1 MTAPAIPGGFLLPV
15 RSLRRRF
22 RECQPEEHNV
32 SVAAPVAPENR
43 DSASSDQEFE
53 PRAPVRCTNL
63 CAAAPGASLG
73 GRGRALGDFRDP
85 SMGRAPR
92 LRARL
97 GCGLPRQQVQQAQ
110 FRDYHLDAGRLL
122 PWCGQA
128 LRGESRGGRV
138 KAGGTSVWRTLP
150 RGRRPAAL
158 RRFVARQHLVQD
170 GAEGGHIGAR
180 ISVAHEAVRRKQRR
194 SSRAQHHGSRRY
206 VAVRPAGPGQ
216 FAETSRHLRSATQ
229 G

>member
-1 MTAPAIPGGFLLPV
+1 MTTPAIPGGFLLPV

-32 SVAAPVAPENR
+32 SVAAPLAPANR
-43 DSASSDQEFE
+43 DSASADQEFE

-63 CAAAPGASLG
+63 RAAAPGASLD

-92 LRARL
+92 LGARL
-97 GCGLPRQQVQQAQ
+97 GCGLPRQQVQQAH
-110 FRDYHLDAGRLL
+110 FRDYHLDAWRLL

-128 LRGESRGGRV
+128 LRGQSGGGRV
-138 KAGGTSVWRTLP
+138 KAGGTHSRQ
-150 RGRRPAAL
+150 PAAL
-158 RRFVARQHLVQD
+158 WRFVAPEHLVQD

-206 VAVRPAGPGQ
+206 IAVRPAGPGQ